1 MKMSPLHAWCCAAT
15 VALLALSTPA
25 HAGPPL
31 LCEPFDTGGAPSLP
45 WGDGW
50 NRPAAQ
56 YGLDRLVED
65 TQRLL
70 APDTPIIARMET
82 LRRAAIYASRDGAL
96 LRDLAARL
104 EARIP
109 AAASRHARALALF
122 DAGYFRETL
131 QEVVRLQGYD
141 MPGIGRVDARALR
154 TQLADGDGSDL
165 IAQAL
170 ALRPQDAALQFAA
183 AQVARADAR
192 GADAERHARLA
203 LDGADGDPLLARN
216 VARLAD

>member
-1 MKMSPLHAWCCAAT
+1 MKTAALRAWCCATT
-15 VALLALSTPA
+15 VALLTLSAPA

-45 WGDGW
+45 WGNGW
-50 NRPAAQ
+50 NQPAAH

-82 LRRAAIYASRDGAL
+82 LRRAAIYASRDGVL
-96 LRDLAARL
+96 LRELAARL

-109 AAASRHARALALF
+109 AAAGRHARALALF

-131 QEVVRLQGYD
+131 QEVLRLQGYD

-154 TQLADGDGSDL
+154 AQLAGDDGSAL
-165 IAQAL
+165 ITQAL
-170 ALRPQDAALQFAA
+170 ALRPRDASLQFAA
-183 AQVARADAR
+183 ARVARADER
-192 GADAERHARLA
+192 GADAARHTRLA
-203 LDGADGDPLLARN
+203 RDGAGGDPLLALN
-216 VARLAD
+216 VAQLTD